1 MRLIRKYS
9 SPYFSKKKRQKNK
22 CCRFLIWAPNNS
34 WISNKNHQINL
45 HGTWESPC
53 WISPHLD
60 PFQSW
65 GGPGLAPQDEKI
77 FQRLE
82 RWGVNTWVHQMGK
95 VPSLK
100 TNSNFTSE
108 NGWLGEMMIHVLFR
122 RFRLFSGAWI
132 VLLWL
137 VSGRVIGSFL
147 WSEPK
152 LHLHELHCEPM
163 FRT

>member
-1 MRLIRKYS
+1 M
-9 SPYFSKKKRQKNK
+9 
-22 CCRFLIWAPNNS
+22 
-34 WISNKNHQINL
+34 SNKNHQINL
-45 HGTWESPC
+45 HGTSWESQR

-60 PFQSW
+60 PFQSR

-122 RFRLFSGAWI
+122 RFRPFSGAFSAF
-132 VLLWL
+132 V
-137 VSGRVIGSFL
+137 VSFRVGNRLIFM
-147 WSEPK
+147 K
-152 LHLHELHCEPM
+152 
-163 FRT
+163 